1 MPVRA
6 YVCVAVALSAG
17 YYVTPDSPLRT
28 VLLTTIAF
36 STVVAVAAGVVLHRP
51 AGPLPWVLTAAGLAS
66 YTVGEALFYWPQLVH
81 DRQPVGQSLADV
93 FYLAMYPLLAAG
105 LTILVRRQSPGGDR
119 AALLDASIITV
130 GVALLTWVFLVR
142 PYLDGAGGTG
152 GSVLDRLTAVAYPLG
167 DVLVLAVLARLGSG
181 RTARSTSFRLLLA
194 SLLALLVADGIYTWQ
209 LLHGQFR
216 AGTWVD
222 AGWILFYTGVGCAAL
237 HPDMRRLSLPVPAG
251 PARLSSG
258 RFAVLLAVA
267 ALLIP
272 AVITVESTQRGELAV
287 YLAVS
292 GVLFV
297 LILIRMADLMA
308 GLREVQRQRAE
319 GRFQRLTEQVTDV
332 LSICGRDARL
342 QYVTPSV
349 TSLLGHRP
357 EALIGTSLLDLVHPD
372 DRDRAMVLF
381 SGAGAVAVQ
390 TGRIVP
396 LECRLRHLNGQYV
409 ITETAG
415 RVVDDADVNGYLLTT
430 RDITERKELEEQ
442 LTHRAFHDELTGL
455 ANRALLAD
463 RVHHALERRGNPYR
477 HLAVLVVDLDDF
489 KTINDSLGRSVGDGL
504 LRATADRLRTCLR
517 SADTAAR
524 LGGDE
529 FAMLL
534 EHLDDAAEAARVAER
549 VLATLRQPLSI
560 GGREIQPK
568 ASVGIAL
575 PDPDRPPDADELLRN
590 ADVAMHMAK
599 RQGRNRYAYFAP
611 SMHAGLLEK
620 LDLADELRGAVE
632 RQELLVY
639 YQPIVDLSDGTVLGA
654 EALVRWPHPTKGF
667 IPPDR
672 FIPVAEESGLILPL
686 GYAVL
691 EAACRQAAE
700 WAALRPG
707 LKISVNLS
715 PRQVQDPAVVLYV
728 QQTLARSGLP
738 PHLLTLEITESLL
751 REDAE
756 VAQHRLGELKALGVQ
771 LAVDDF
777 GTGYSSLSRLHDFPI
792 DILKIPKP
800 FVDGVTEGAERSALA
815 RAILDLAAALGLGV
829 VAEGIEHPEQARELH
844 RLGCP
849 VGQGFHFSRPVP
861 APDFGALLAAPA
873 PAGSGRRQ

>member
-1 MPVRA
+1 MPVRT
-6 YVCVAVALSAG
+6 YVCVASALSAV
-17 YYVTPDSPLRT
+17 YYLTPDSPLRT
-28 VLLTTIAF
+28 ILWTAIAS
-36 STVVAVAAGVVLHRP
+36 STVVAIAVGLVLHRP
-51 AGPLPWVLTAAGLAS
+51 ARPLPWLLTAAGLAS
-66 YTVGEALFYWPQLVH
+66 YTVGEALYYWPQLVH
-81 DRQPVGQSLADV
+81 NQKSVGPSLADV
-93 FYLAMYPLLAAG
+93 FYLAMYPLLAAA
-105 LTILVRRQSPGGDR
+105 LAILVRRQSPGGDR

-130 GVALLTWVFLVR
+130 GVALLTWVFLIH
-142 PYLDGAGGTG
+142 PYLVELG
-152 GSVLDRLTAVAYPLG
+152 GSVLERVTAVSYPLG

-181 RTARSTSFRLLLA
+181 RTDRSTSLRLLLV
-194 SLLALLVADGIYTWQ
+194 SLLALLATDGIFTWQ
-209 LLHGQFR
+209 SLREQFH
-216 AGTWVD
+216 AGSWVD
-222 AGWILFYTGVGCAAL
+222 IGWIVFYTGVGCAAL
-237 HPDMRRLSLPVPAG
+237 HPDMRGLAEPVATG
-251 PARLSSG
+251 PARLTGG

-272 AVITVESTQRGELAV
+272 AVITVRSTAVGELPAF
-287 YLAVS
+287 LAAS
-292 GVLFV
+292 CVLFV

-308 GLREVQRQRAE
+308 VLREVQHQRAE

-332 LSICGRDARL
+332 LSICGRDATV

-349 TSLLGHRP
+349 RSLLGHHP
-357 EALIGTSLLDLVHPD
+357 DALLGTSLTDLVHAD
-372 DRDRAMVLF
+372 DRHRVTVLLG
-381 SGAGAVAVQ
+381 SAASAEAGRV
-390 TGRIVP
+390 GP
-396 LECRLRHLNGQYV
+396 LECRLRHANGQYI
-409 ITETAG
+409 ITETVG
-415 RVVDDADVNGYLLTT
+415 RVVDDADISGYLLTT
-430 RDITERKELEEQ
+430 RDITERKALEEQ

-534 EHLDDAAEAARVAER
+534 EHLDDAAEAARIAER

-560 GGREIQPK
+560 GGREIQPR

-599 RQGRNRYAYFAP
+599 RQGRNRFAYFAP

-632 RQELLVY
+632 RHELLVH
-639 YQPIVDLSDGTVLGA
+639 YQPFIDLSDGAVVGA
-654 EALVRWPHPTKGF
+654 EALVRWPHRTKGL

-672 FIPVAEESGLILPL
+672 FIPLAEESGLILPL

-691 EAACRQAAE
+691 DTACRQAAA
-700 WAALRPG
+700 WPG

-728 QQTLARSGLP
+728 QRTLARSGLP

-792 DILKIPKP
+792 DVLKIPKP
-800 FVDGVTEGAERSALA
+800 FVDGVAEGAERSALA
-815 RAILDLAAALGLGV
+815 RAILDLAAALGLDV
-829 VAEGIEHPEQARELH
+829 VAEGIEHQDQADELR

-861 APDFGALLAAPA
+861 ADEFGVFL
-873 PAGSGRRQ
+873 AGSLLGDVRS

>member
-1 MPVRA
+1 MSVPVRA

-28 VLLTTIAF
+28 VLWTAIAF
-36 STVVAVAAGVVLHRP
+36 STVVAVAVGVARHRP
-51 AGPLPWVLTAAGLAS
+51 AGPLPWVLTAAGLMS
-66 YTVGEALFYWPQLVH
+66 YTAGEALFYWPQLVH
-81 DRQPVGQSLADV
+81 NEQPVGQSLADV

-130 GVALLTWVFLVR
+130 GVALLTWVFLIR
-142 PYLDGAGGTG
+142 PYLDGAGGAG

-194 SLLALLVADGIYTWQ
+194 SLLALLAADGIYTWQ
-209 LLHGQFR
+209 SLHGHFR
-216 AGTWVD
+216 AGSWVD
-222 AGWILFYTGVGCAAL
+222 VGWILFYTGVGCAAL

-287 YLAVS
+287 YLAAS

-308 GLREVQRQRAE
+308 VLREVQRQRAE

-349 TSLLGHRP
+349 TSLLGYRP

-381 SGAGAVAVQ
+381 SDAGAVAVQ

-396 LECRLRHLNGQYV
+396 LECRLRHVNGQYV

-415 RVVDDADVNGYLLTT
+415 RVVDD
-430 RDITERKELEEQ
+430 
-442 LTHRAFHDELTGL
+442 
-455 ANRALLAD
+455 
-463 RVHHALERRGNPYR
+463 
-477 HLAVLVVDLDDF
+477 
-489 KTINDSLGRSVGDGL
+489 
-504 LRATADRLRTCLR
+504 
-517 SADTAAR
+517 
-524 LGGDE
+524 
-529 FAMLL
+529 
-534 EHLDDAAEAARVAER
+534 
-549 VLATLRQPLSI
+549 
-560 GGREIQPK
+560 
-568 ASVGIAL
+568 
-575 PDPDRPPDADELLRN
+575 

-639 YQPIVDLSDGTVLGA
+639 YQPFVDLSDGTVVGA

-672 FIPVAEESGLILPL
+672 FIPIAEESGLILPL

-700 WAALRPG
+700 WAALCPG

-715 PRQVQDPAVVLYV
+715 PRQVQDPAVLLYV

-792 DILKIPKP
+792 DVLKIPKP
-800 FVDGVTEGAERSALA
+800 FVDGVAEGAERSALA

-829 VAEGIEHPEQARELH
+829 VAEGVEHPEQARELH

-861 APDFGALLAAPA
+861 APDFGALLTAPA

>member
-1 MPVRA
+1 MSVLVRA
-6 YVCVAVALSAG
+6 YVCLAVALSAV
-17 YYVTPDSPLRT
+17 YYLTPDSPLRSMLWT
-28 VLLTTIAF
+28 AIA
-36 STVVAVAAGVVLHRP
+36 SSSVVAVVTGVARHRP
-51 AGPLPWVLTAAGLAS
+51 AQPLPWVLTAAGLAS
-66 YTVGEALFYWPQLVH
+66 YSVGETLYYWPQLA
-81 DRQPVGQSLADV
+81 DGEQPLGPSLADV
-93 FYLAMYPLLAAG
+93 FYLAMYPLLAAA

-130 GVALLTWVFLVR
+130 GMALLTWVFLIH
-142 PYLDGAGGTG
+142 PYLDGSG
-152 GSVLDRLTAVAYPLG
+152 GSALERVTAVSYPLG

-181 RTARSTSFRLLLA
+181 RTAGSTSFRLLLV
-194 SLLALLVADGIYTWQ
+194 SLLALLATDGIFTWQ
-209 LLHGQFR
+209 QLRGQFDV
-216 AGTWVD
+216 GGWVD
-222 AGWILFYTGVGCAAL
+222 VGWIVFYVGIGCAAL
-237 HPDMRRLSLPVPAG
+237 HPDMRRLAEPVPAG
-251 PARLSSG
+251 PARLTSG
-258 RFAVLLAVA
+258 RFAALLAVA

-272 AVITVESTQRGELAV
+272 AVITVRSTAVGELPV
-287 YLAVS
+287 FLAAS
-292 GVLFV
+292 CVLFV

-308 GLREVQRQRAE
+308 VLREVQRQRAE

-332 LSICGRDARL
+332 LSICGRDATV

-349 TSLLGHRP
+349 RSLLGHHP
-357 EALIGTSLLDLVHPD
+357 DALLGTSLTDLMHPD
-372 DRDRAMVLF
+372 DRDRVVALL
-381 SGAGAVAVQ
+381 SSAGNGGDQA
-390 TGRIVP
+390 GRVGP
-396 LECRLRHLNGQYV
+396 LECRLRRADGQYIV
-409 ITETAG
+409 TETVG
-415 RVVDDADVNGYLLTT
+415 RVVDDADISGYLLTT
-430 RDITERKELEEQ
+430 RDITERKALEDQ

-463 RVHHALERRGNPYR
+463 RVHHALERRGTPYQ

-489 KTINDSLGRSVGDGL
+489 KTINDSLGRAVGDGL

-560 GGREIQPK
+560 GGREIQPR

-599 RQGRNRYAYFAP
+599 REGRNRYAYFAP

-632 RQELLVY
+632 RHELLVY
-639 YQPIVDLSDGTVLGA
+639 YQPFIDLNNGVVVGA
-654 EALVRWPHPTKGF
+654 EALVRWPHPAKGF
-667 IPPDR
+667 IPPDS
-672 FIPVAEESGLILPL
+672 FIPLAEESGLILPL

-691 EAACRQAAE
+691 DTACRQAAA
-700 WAALRPG
+700 WPG

-800 FVDGVTEGAERSALA
+800 FVDGVAEGAERSALA
-815 RAILDLAAALGLGV
+815 RSILDLAAALGLEV
-829 VAEGIEHPEQARELH
+829 VAEGIEHQEQADELC

-849 VGQGFHFSRPVP
+849 VGQGFLFSRPVP
-861 APDFGALLAAPA
+861 AEDFGLFLAAA
-873 PAGSGRRQ
+873 PAGSARGQ

>member
-1 MPVRA
+1 MSVLVRA
-6 YVCVAVALSAG
+6 YVCVAAALSAV
-17 YYVTPDSPLRT
+17 YYLTPDSPLRSIVWT
-28 VLLTTIAF
+28 AIAS
-36 STVVAVAAGVVLHRP
+36 STVVAVVAGVLRHRP
-51 AGPLPWVLTAAGLAS
+51 SRPLPWLLIAGGLAS
-66 YTVGEALFYWPQLVH
+66 YTVGEALYTWPQLVEN
-81 DRQPVGQSLADV
+81 QPAGPSFADV
-93 FYLAMYPLLAAG
+93 FFLVMYPLLAVA
-105 LTILVRRQSPGGDR
+105 LAILVRRQSPGGDR

-130 GVALLTWVFLVR
+130 GVALLTWVFLIQ
-142 PYLDGAGGTG
+142 PYLDGSA
-152 GSVLDRLTAVAYPLG
+152 GSVLERATAVAYPLG

-181 RTARSTSFRLLLA
+181 RTARGTSFRLLLL
-194 SLLALLVADGIYTWQ
+194 SMLALLVTDGIFTWQ
-209 LLHGQFR
+209 SLHGQYR
-216 AGTWVD
+216 VGTLVD
-222 AGWILFYTGVGCAAL
+222 LGYIAFYLGVGCTAL
-237 HPDMRRLSLPVPAG
+237 HPDMRRLAAPVATG
-251 PARLSSG
+251 PARLTSG

-272 AVITVESTQRGELAV
+272 AVITVRSTAAGELAV
-287 YLAVS
+287 FLAAS

-308 GLREVQRQRAE
+308 VLREVQRQRAE

-332 LSICGRDARL
+332 LSICGRDASL

-349 TSLLGHRP
+349 RSLLGHHP
-357 EALIGTSLLDLVHPD
+357 DALLGTSLIDLVHPD
-372 DRDRAMVLF
+372 DRERVTALLSSARYGGDQ
-381 SGAGAVAVQ
+381 AGRV
-390 TGRIVP
+390 GP
-396 LECRLRHLNGQYV
+396 LECRLRRANGQYIV
-409 ITETAG
+409 TETVG
-415 RVVDDADVNGYLLTT
+415 RVVDDADVSGYLLTT
-430 RDITERKELEEQ
+430 RDITERKALEDQ
-442 LTHRAFHDELTGL
+442 LTHQAFHDELTGL

-463 RVHHALERRGNPYR
+463 RVHHALERRGTPYR

-534 EHLDDAAEAARVAER
+534 EHLDDAAEAARIAER

-560 GGREIQPK
+560 GGREIQPR

-599 RQGRNRYAYFAP
+599 RQGRNRFAYFAP

-620 LDLADELRGAVE
+620 LDLLDELRGAVE
-632 RQELLVY
+632 RHELLVY
-639 YQPIVDLSDGTVLGA
+639 YQPFIDLADGAVVGA
-654 EALVRWPHPTKGF
+654 EALVRWPHPAKGL

-672 FIPVAEESGLILPL
+672 FIPLAEESGLILPL

-691 EAACRQAAE
+691 DSACRQAAA
-700 WAALRPG
+700 WPG

-756 VAQHRLGELKALGVQ
+756 VARHRLGELKALGVQ

-777 GTGYSSLSRLHDFPI
+777 GTGYSSLSRLHEFPI
-792 DILKIPKP
+792 DVLKIPKP
-800 FVDGVTEGAERSALA
+800 FVDGVAQGAERSALA
-815 RAILDLAAALGLGV
+815 RAILDLAAALGLEV
-829 VAEGIEHPEQARELH
+829 VAEGIEHQEQADELH

-849 VGQGFHFSRPVP
+849 VGQGFLFCRPVP
-861 APDFGALLAAPA
+861 ARDFELYSATVLRGVGPVRGTEAA
-873 PAGSGRRQ
+873 GR